1 LAHAPIELR
10 AIEFD
15 SLRRLCDLI
24 VANTQTT
31 ITMRSLDN
39 MEHSSGTTG
48 DVAER
53 GLRYTKDQ
61 FEQVL
66 EQTEEYVRENP
77 VRAVGYALLAG
88 FILNRLPI
96 CRILSGFVRLIM
108 IAFKPAIL
116 AYGATKLY
124 QAAQS
129 DDEA

>member
-1 LAHAPIELR
+1 MDEQ
-10 AIEFD
+10 F
-15 SLRRLCDLI
+15 
-24 VANTQTT
+24 
-31 ITMRSLDN
+31 
-39 MEHSSGTTG
+39 SGTSG
-48 DVAER
+48 DIAER

-77 VRAVGYALLAG
+77 ARSVAYAILAG
-88 FILNRLPI
+88 FILNRLPVG
-96 CRILSGFVRLIM
+96 RILGGLIRLVM

-129 DDEA
+129 DAE

>member
-1 LAHAPIELR
+1 MHDEISA
-10 AIEFD
+10 
-15 SLRRLCDLI
+15 S
-24 VANTQTT
+24 
-31 ITMRSLDN
+31 
-39 MEHSSGTTG
+39 G

-61 FEQVL
+61 FEQIL

-77 VRAVGYALLAG
+77 ARSIAYALVAG

-96 CRILSGFVRLIM
+96 GRILSGIMRLAF

-124 QAAQS
+124 QAAQG
-129 DDEA
+129 DEE

>member
-1 LAHAPIELR
+1 MDEEI
-10 AIEFD
+10 
-15 SLRRLCDLI
+15 
-24 VANTQTT
+24 
-31 ITMRSLDN
+31 
-39 MEHSSGTTG
+39 SGTSG

-61 FEQVL
+61 LEQLL

-77 VRAVGYALLAG
+77 TRSIAYALVAG

-96 CRILSGFVRLIM
+96 GRIVGGLTRLVF

-124 QAAQS
+124 QAAQG
-129 DDEA
+129 DDE

>member
-1 LAHAPIELR
+1 MREGPITRETNPLGNLGHASEHH
-10 AIEFD
+10 D
-15 SLRRLCDLI
+15 
-24 VANTQTT
+24 ANSNY
-31 ITMRSLDN
+31 MD
-39 MEHSSGTTG
+39 EHSSGMAG

-53 GLRYTKDQ
+53 SLRYTKDQ
-61 FEQVL
+61 FEQVV

-77 VRAVGYALLAG
+77 VQAIAFAVIAG

-96 CRILSGFVRLIM
+96 GRILGGFVRLIM

-129 DDEA
+129 DEE